1 MSKNISKFF
10 AIIMVLV
17 LNLSLIACSSSS
29 SNDSS
34 DSLTSAVQLVGKWY
48 LRSDGTNQ
56 FTGQRQYMLLN
67 ANGTYSIY
75 PTNNPYGI
83 KDRGTW
89 KLEGM
94 TIVLNN
100 NAANAFTVTNY
111 TLNGLT
117 LQSGKFTFTFERTE
131 VPAAATILSNATA
144 RQLIGKWVLTTQTF
158 LYEDTRTFNDP
169 RMYITFNE
177 DGTFITGNRR
187 LFEAEKTGGKWAM
200 KDNNTIIF
208 NNDDSDTYKILEIS
222 ATSLQLG
229 WIEEGD
235 VIEWSTFRKAQ

>member
-1 MSKNISKFF
+1 MRKNISKFF
-10 AIIMVLV
+10 AIIMALV
-17 LNLSLIACSSSS
+17 INVSLIACSSSD
-29 SNDSS
+29 NDSS
-34 DSLTSAVQLVGKWY
+34 DSLTSAAQLVGKWY

-56 FTGQRQYMLLN
+56 TTDQRHYMLLN
-67 ANGTYSIY
+67 ADGTYSVY
-75 PTNNPYGI
+75 PTSNPYGI

-100 NAANAFTVTNY
+100 NSANAFSVTNY
-111 TLNGLT
+111 TLNWLT
-117 LQSGKFTFTFERTE
+117 LQSGSVTLTFERTE

-158 LYEDTRTFNDP
+158 LYEDTRTFDDP

-177 DGTFITGNRR
+177 DGTFTTGNRR
-187 LFEAEKTGGKWAM
+187 LFEAEKTSGKWAM

-208 NNDDSDTYKILEIS
+208 NNKDSDTYKILELS

-235 VIEWSTFRKAQ
+235 VIEWSTFRKVQ